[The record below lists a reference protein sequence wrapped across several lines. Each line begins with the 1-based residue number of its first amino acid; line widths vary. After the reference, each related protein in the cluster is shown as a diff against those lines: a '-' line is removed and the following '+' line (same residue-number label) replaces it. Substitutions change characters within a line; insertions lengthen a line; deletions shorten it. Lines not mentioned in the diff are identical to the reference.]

1 MDLHCTYMACLLHS
15 LFALMHLICI
25 PTWCAA
31 NLRTYHVH
39 TKLSGFKLMNFL
51 SQVHMYVALILVIM
65 YINEAN
71 VSSSLIVCLKTE
83 YIMKL
88 MHITG

>member
-1 MDLHCTYMACLLHS
+1 
-15 LFALMHLICI
+15 
-25 PTWCAA
+25 
-31 NLRTYHVH
+31 
-39 TKLSGFKLMNFL
+39 
-51 SQVHMYVALILVIM
+51 MYVALILVIM